1 MIINTSSIKQMF
13 SYFLLD
19 KQMEGVLFKN
29 GQKSEGE
36 DEEGRENL
44 AKQKHFSSH
53 WLLTLAAGISGGYFP
68 GVSVLSKGYK

>member
-1 MIINTSSIKQMF
+1 MF

-44 AKQKHFSSH
+44 AKQTH
-53 WLLTLAAGISGGYFP
+53 WLLTLAAAISGGYFP

>member
-1 MIINTSSIKQMF
+1 
-13 SYFLLD
+13 
-19 KQMEGVLFKN
+19 MEGVLFKN